1 MGISKGNKNYEVKPE
16 EGSEESTNYLDI
28 WQKNPAYQDI
38 SGTFSIVKLISFMG
52 IIFFITSSTLLLALD
67 FYFSSGLAVF
77 LVIAFIITFHD
88 EFYFL
93 EHGFTYLFRN
103 LVEIHPFD
111 NFKFYMLDDDPA
123 TLLIINKKDMV
134 TIATRIFKV
143 EVLAAGNIK
152 PTINQFLYALDESKI
167 PYSYQ
172 VVQKP
177 MIKLEEPIPHD
188 KKKLLYIR
196 KLRTNSIN
204 SYRTL
209 IYFSVY
215 YAEKGILSFSK
226 LNNLIN
232 TIIIYSKNLKS
243 NFSANFHHIKISLL
257 KRKDNK
263 EVKEEEDR
271 EDLITAV
278 RTLIYGRPIKMV
290 QNNEKNSTF
299 SIKTLKIIFRF
310 IFIAFIIGLVSSILL
325 QFKVPLLYILGVDS
339 AIVCLI
345 LFLWWREL
353 LLFFTN
359 LYIKRYNIAQ
369 INPFSD
375 VRFYRFKK
383 IKDALY
389 IHINNILLLG
399 IKMFNLRSAI
409 QPSFAMPDKF
419 FRAMNNQKT
428 PFIYTLNAAP
438 IEKNE
443 FITKCTKQLNDKT
456 IDELE
461 GIIFYTLDGESPR
474 YYKNPDI
481 EYLNWIEK
489 RTGVWKTSITIST
502 SSYKFT
508 NTSTIEDLKKH
519 IYELENELYYNAK
532 NMGKVF
538 QNNFKKFSL
547 TQLQSQLLIS
557 GFQNECFKNTIF
569 RLSGT
574 HLNHVYFQ
582 GKKLGEFAN
591 LINEFR
597 KGLET
602 RIAAEFNTPLHLE
615 NFITIGHTI
624 NTEFLEKEVP
634 MGFTSQQLKQ
644 LLITNGTL
652 EEREHLKM
660 KIVSELI
667 KAKIPSVVFDYTGD
681 WSKLIRY
688 FKDSRYEDSFLHF
701 KFGQSFNVN
710 LIYSGIKYD
719 PNNFEYLNYFYDVF
733 ALTFKA
739 QNNTIELLKKSLR
752 ENEKL
757 DWGSIALDMVVKP
770 DFAKNFYSE
779 NLLNLFQD
787 FLDQSVFFTDKALEY
802 ENDIAPLDFIKT
814 DKTVIID
821 LSNLKDLE
829 QQTFAT
835 FVILSKFIHY
845 INHSQEYY
853 KKVLFIPKIDLF
865 FSQQYIDSS
874 INKIN
879 FGKIDKLLAPF
890 IHNGFGLIC
899 SANQIHYL
907 HPNVFNYLKNIIT
920 FQATDSRDIAVLKN
934 KMQLQELHGT
944 GYYSTRRNHTYQ
956 IEYLMTMRNY
966 EVIVKRNDVFQPFP
980 GEIKI
985 KKMIKMLPF
994 SDERI
999 YEYMGGQGYN
1009 LKQSEQKLLAKLK
1022 RTVFE
1027 KDFGVYSEFI
1037 EDVKKF
1043 LDSIRIVHNIGNLS
1057 KRTLQEELLK
1067 YISPRASKRTNN
1079 MKKKK
1084 AIRNDIFQIFLKH
1097 EYLVENHPSMASGRE
1112 SMRTFYKVG
1121 AYYQRALDDE
1131 GQTKMNQPIKVDV
1144 EIIEG
1149 NGQYNPFK
1157 ANMAKENPQEIYFD
1171 DSVYNKEL
1179 ASKTVDLILDSS
1191 EIYACYRGQEF
1202 EKTLDQGKNL
1212 MNIFFTNLYNAY
1224 TQKARAN
1231 KVKFDKISHFV
1242 EYLAK
1247 NNKIPFTMNDLR
1259 DYIKKIKEIIS
1270 DGSYIEKNAYKLI
1283 DLVSE
1288 FCVKLERYVD
1298 HH

>member
-1 MGISKGNKNYEVKPE
+1 MGISKGNKNYEVKPEVKPE

-28 WQKNPAYQDI
+28 WQKNPAYKDI
-38 SGTFSIVKLISFMG
+38 YGTFSIVKLFSFIG
-52 IIFFITSSTLLLALD
+52 IILFIASSTLLLTLD
-67 FYFSSGLAVF
+67 IYFSSGLAVF
-77 LVIAFIITFHD
+77 LVIAFIITFYD
-88 EFYFL
+88 EFFLL

-111 NFKFYMLDDDPA
+111 NFKFYMLDNDPA
-123 TLLIINKKDMV
+123 TLLTINKKDMI

-143 EVLAAGNIK
+143 EVLAGGNIK
-152 PTINQFLYALDESKI
+152 PSINQFLYSLDESKI
-167 PYSYQ
+167 PYCYQ
-172 VVQKP
+172 VIQKP
-177 MIKLEEPIPHD
+177 IIKLEDTITRD
-188 KKKLLYIR
+188 KKKILSIK

-204 SYRTL
+204 SYRTH

-215 YAEKGILSFSK
+215 YAEKGILSSSK
-226 LNNLIN
+226 LNNLRD

-257 KRKDNK
+257 KRRDNTG
-263 EVKEEEDR
+263 VKEEEDR
-271 EDLITAV
+271 EDLINAV
-278 RTLIYGRPIKMV
+278 RTLIYGNPIKTV
-290 QNNEKNSTF
+290 QNNEKITTLDR
-299 SIKTLKIIFRF
+299 KTLKIILRF
-310 IFIAFIIGLVSSILL
+310 IFIAFVIGLVSSILRL
-325 QFKVPLLYILGVDS
+325 FKVPFLYILGVDLVL
-339 AIVCLI
+339 VCLI

-353 LLFFTN
+353 LFFFTN
-359 LYIKRYNIAQ
+359 LHIKRYNITQ

-383 IKDALY
+383 IKDAFY

-399 IKMFNLRSAI
+399 IKMFTLGIAT

-438 IEKNE
+438 IEKKE
-443 FITKCTKQLNDKT
+443 FVTKCTKQLNEKT
-456 IDELE
+456 IDDLE
-461 GIIFYTLDGESPR
+461 GILFYTLDGEDPR
-474 YYKNPDI
+474 YYKNPDL

-508 NTSTIEDLKKH
+508 NTSTIEDLKNNM
-519 IYELENELYYNAK
+519 YEIENELYYNAK
-532 NMGKVF
+532 NMGRVF

-547 TQLQSQLLIS
+547 TQLKSQLLIS

-634 MGFTSQQLKQ
+634 MGFTFQQLKQ

-660 KIVSELI
+660 KIVSELV
-667 KAKIPSVVFDYTGD
+667 KAEIPSVVFDYTGD

-688 FKDSRYEDSFLHF
+688 FRDSRYEDSFLHF

-733 ALTFKA
+733 ALTFKT
-739 QNNTIELLKKSLR
+739 QNNTIELLKKTLR

-770 DFAKNFYSE
+770 EFDRNFYSE
-779 NLLNLFQD
+779 NLLNIFQD

-802 ENDIAPLDFIKT
+802 ENDVAPLDFIKT

-845 INHSQEYY
+845 IHHSQEYY
-853 KKVLFIPKIDLF
+853 KKVLFIPNIDLF

-874 INKIN
+874 TNNIN
-879 FGKIDKLLAPF
+879 FGKIDKLLAPL

-966 EVIVKRNDVFQPFP
+966 EVIVKRNDVFQPYP
-980 GEIKI
+980 GEIEI

-1009 LKQSEQKLLAKLK
+1009 LKQSEQKLSAKLK

-1027 KDFGVYSEFI
+1027 KDFGVYCEFI

-1057 KRTLQEELLK
+1057 KRILQEDLLK

-1084 AIRNDIFQIFLKH
+1084 AIRNDIFQILLNH
-1097 EYLVENHPSMASGRE
+1097 EYLVEGHPAKASGGE
-1112 SMRTFYKVG
+1112 SLRTVYKVG
-1121 AYYQRALDDE
+1121 VYYQKALDDE
-1131 GQTKMNQPIKVDV
+1131 SQTKMNQPIEVEV

-1157 ANMAKENPQEIYFD
+1157 ANIAIENPQAIYFD
-1171 DSVYNKEL
+1171 DSVYNEEL
-1179 ASKTVDLILDSS
+1179 AEMIGHLN
-1191 EIYACYRGQEF
+1191 YAIFEVYYYGKKQKF
-1202 EKTLDQGKNL
+1202 EK
-1212 MNIFFTNLYNAY
+1212 M
-1224 TQKARAN
+1224 
-1231 KVKFDKISHFV
+1231 V
-1242 EYLAK
+1242 EEG
-1247 NNKIPFTMNDLR
+1247 T
-1259 DYIKKIKEIIS
+1259 S
-1270 DGSYIEKNAYKLI
+1270 
-1283 DLVSE
+1283 
-1288 FCVKLERYVD
+1288 
-1298 HH
+1298 